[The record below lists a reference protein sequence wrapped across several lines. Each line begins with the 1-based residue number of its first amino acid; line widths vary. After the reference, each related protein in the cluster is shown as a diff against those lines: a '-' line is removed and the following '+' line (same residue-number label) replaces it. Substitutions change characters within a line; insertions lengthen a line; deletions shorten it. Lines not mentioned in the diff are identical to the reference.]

1 MKALDHYK
9 YFDIDE
15 ELEDYEDIPSIR
27 NLPHRKER
35 SGPKKASP
43 RDEQAIRKAA
53 SEIENQLEGHDDF
66 SFSYQAS
73 RHEQTWLLQS
83 LGVFFHDDRWI
94 ADVLR
99 LVKGGKEAS
108 VYLCTTQQTVRHIQQ
123 PYLAAK
129 VYRPRMLRNL
139 RKDHLYR
146 EGRANLDIEGR
157 IILND
162 GMLHAMQ
169 KKSAYGQELL
179 HTSWIGHEF
188 KTMQILHAAGVDVPT
203 PYASASNAILM
214 DYIGD
219 PDLPAPTLNT
229 VKLDADEAQRLLDRV
244 IWNIERMLAQ
254 GRVHGDLS
262 AYNILYWEGQI
273 SLIDFPQAIDPEQNH
288 NAYRIFSRDVARICE
303 YFARQGAPANPARLA
318 HDLWTAHGYRLQP
331 EVHPRLLDDQDEGDR
346 QYWQNLQNN

>member
-1 MKALDHYK
+1 MHARDYYK
-9 YFDIDE
+9 HFDIIE
-15 ELEDYEDIPSIR
+15 ELEEYDNIPSIR
-27 NLPHRKER
+27 NLTRRKVHP
-35 SGPKKASP
+35 GQKKAKP
-43 RDEQAIRKAA
+43 KDEQAIRQAA
-53 SEIENQLEGHDDF
+53 SAIESQLEGHDDF
-66 SFSYQAS
+66 NFSYQAS
-73 RHEQTWLLQS
+73 RHEETWLLQS

-99 LVKGGKEAS
+99 QVKGGKEAS
-108 VYLCTTQQTVRHIQQ
+108 VYLCTAQQSVHHSQ

-214 DYIGD
+214 DYIGH
-219 PDLPAPTLNT
+219 PDLSAPTLNT
-229 VKLDADEAQRLLDRV
+229 VRLDPEEARRLLDRV
-244 IWNIERMLAQ
+244 LWNIDRMLAQ

-273 SLIDFPQAIDPEQNH
+273 SLIDFPQAIDPEENR

-303 YFARQGAPANPARLA
+303 YFARQGAPLNPDRLA

-331 EVHPRLLDDQDEGDR
+331 EVHPSLLDDQDEQDR
-346 QYWQNLQNN
+346 QYWKNLNHR